1 MSKLNANSL
10 KRFDA
15 ITMIRHYGT
24 VAFGVVM
31 FIVFSVLSKSF
42 CTWDNLM
49 IMLRSMSM
57 LCICALGFTFVMA
70 AGGFDMSIGDASGL
84 INMIFVYSLISYGN
98 LPLSIVLGL
107 LIGVGVGLLNGVL
120 AGVIGLPDFIA
131 TYAVGSITLGIK
143 MLLSKGNPTNI
154 PKDAGLPSLTFAIG
168 QGRVNILG
176 VEVPVPVLIMI
187 VFCIL
192 VVFILKKTPLGRR
205 IYAIGGNKV
214 ASQYSGINVKKY
226 RVISFLFSGVFLAV
240 ASIMQTSRLGS
251 GQPLAG
257 TDFLMDTIAA
267 VYLSTT
273 MFGEGEPTPEGTI
286 TGVFIITMLTNGMTM
301 LGMQYYFQYITKGVI
316 VILAVMMSIALG
328 KKSK

>member
-1 MSKLNANSL
+1 MYA
-10 KRFDA
+10 
-15 ITMIRHYGT
+15 
-24 VAFGVVM
+24 
-31 FIVFSVLSKSF
+31 
-42 CTWDNLM
+42 
-49 IMLRSMSM
+49 
-57 LCICALGFTFVMA
+57 
-70 AGGFDMSIGDASGL
+70 
-84 INMIFVYSLISYGN
+84 LISYGN
-98 LPLSIVLGL
+98 LPLAIVLGL

-120 AGVIGLPDFIA
+120 AGIIGLPDFIA

-143 MLLSKGNPTNI
+143 MLLSKGKPINI

-176 VEVPVPVLIMI
+176 VEIPIPVLIMI

-240 ASIMQTSRLGS
+240 ASIIQTSRLGS

-257 TDFLMDTIAA
+257 TDFMMDTIAA

>member
-31 FIVFSVLSKSF
+31 FIVFSVLCKSF

-107 LIGVGVGLLNGVL
+107 L
-120 AGVIGLPDFIA
+120 
-131 TYAVGSITLGIK
+131 
-143 MLLSKGNPTNI
+143 LS
-154 PKDAGLPSLTFAIG
+154 
-168 QGRVNILG
+168 
-176 VEVPVPVLIMI
+176 LIHI
-187 VFCIL
+187 
-192 VVFILKKTPLGRR
+192 
-205 IYAIGGNKV
+205 
-214 ASQYSGINVKKY
+214 
-226 RVISFLFSGVFLAV
+226 
-240 ASIMQTSRLGS
+240 
-251 GQPLAG
+251 
-257 TDFLMDTIAA
+257 
-267 VYLSTT
+267 
-273 MFGEGEPTPEGTI
+273 
-286 TGVFIITMLTNGMTM
+286 
-301 LGMQYYFQYITKGVI
+301 
-316 VILAVMMSIALG
+316 
-328 KKSK
+328 

>member
-31 FIVFSVLSKSF
+31 FIVFSVLCKSF

-84 INMIFVYSLISYGN
+84 VNMIFVYSLISYGN

-176 VEVPVPVLIMI
+176 VEVPVPVLVMI

-214 ASQYSGINVKKY
+214 ASQYSGP
-226 RVISFLFSGVFLAV
+226 F
-240 ASIMQTSRLGS
+240 
-251 GQPLAG
+251 
-257 TDFLMDTIAA
+257 
-267 VYLSTT
+267 
-273 MFGEGEPTPEGTI
+273 
-286 TGVFIITMLTNGMTM
+286 
-301 LGMQYYFQYITKGVI
+301 
-316 VILAVMMSIALG
+316 
-328 KKSK
+328 

>member
-70 AGGFDMSIGDASGL
+70 AGGFDMSVGDASGL
-84 INMIFVYSLISYGN
+84 VNIIFVYALISYGN
-98 LPLSIVLGL
+98 LPLAIVLGL
-107 LIGVGVGLLNGVL
+107 LIGVGVGI
-120 AGVIGLPDFIA
+120 IGLPDFIA

-143 MLLSKGNPTNI
+143 MLLSKGKPINI

-176 VEVPVPVLIMI
+176 AEVPIPVLIMI

-240 ASIMQTSRLGS
+240 ASIIQTSRLGS

-257 TDFLMDTIAA
+257 TDFMMDTIAA